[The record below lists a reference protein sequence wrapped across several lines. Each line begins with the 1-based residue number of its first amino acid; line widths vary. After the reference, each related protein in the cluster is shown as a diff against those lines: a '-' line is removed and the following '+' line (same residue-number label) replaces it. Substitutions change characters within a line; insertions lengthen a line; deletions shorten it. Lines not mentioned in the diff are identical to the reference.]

1 MKAYALG
8 LAFVAFTAI
17 NKASAETYPSR
28 PVTLVVPYGAGGPAD
43 TLARTLTPKMSEV
56 LGQPI
61 VIENVTGANGVI
73 GINRVVN
80 SQPDGYTVS
89 FGGWPPH
96 ITNGA
101 IYNVKYDIQIDLVP
115 VARLPQN
122 PYIAIA
128 RKNLPAADFK
138 AFVEWLRNNPDKATQ
153 GTASLG
159 SGQHIS
165 GVYFQK
171 VTGTQFTF
179 VPYKA
184 GAVDI
189 VRDLIAG
196 HIDFTF
202 EQAITALPLIKAG
215 SLKAYAVTSD
225 QRLEVAPDIPTVDE
239 AGTPGIYVYSW
250 FGLWMPKGTPQEAV
264 DKMGAAAR
272 AAMADPAV
280 RERLIGLGQQIPSP
294 EQQTAAALA
303 VWQKTEIEK
312 WHPLIKQAGIKA
324 E

>member
-8 LAFVAFTAI
+8 LTFAAFTAV
-17 NKASAETYPSR
+17 NGASAETYPSR
-28 PVTLVVPYGAGGPAD
+28 PVTLVVPYGAGGSAD
-43 TLARTLTPKMSEV
+43 TLARTLTPKMGEV
-56 LGQPI
+56 LGQP
-61 VIENVTGANGVI
+61 VVVENVTGANGVL
-73 GINRVVN
+73 GINRVVK

-96 ITNGA
+96 ITSGA
-101 IYNVKYDIQIDLVP
+101 IYTVKYDILTDLVP

-128 RKNLPAADFK
+128 RKDFPAADFK
-138 AFVEWLRNNPDKATQ
+138 ELVEWLRNNPDKATQ

-171 VTGTQFTF
+171 VTGTRFTF

-202 EQAITALPLIKAG
+202 EQAITAIPHIKAG
-215 SLKAYAVTSD
+215 SVKAYAVTSD

-239 AGTPGIYVYSW
+239 A
-250 FGLWMPKGTPQEAV
+250 
-264 DKMGAAAR
+264 
-272 AAMADPAV
+272 
-280 RERLIGLGQQIPSP
+280 
-294 EQQTAAALA
+294 
-303 VWQKTEIEK
+303 
-312 WHPLIKQAGIKA
+312 
-324 E
+324 